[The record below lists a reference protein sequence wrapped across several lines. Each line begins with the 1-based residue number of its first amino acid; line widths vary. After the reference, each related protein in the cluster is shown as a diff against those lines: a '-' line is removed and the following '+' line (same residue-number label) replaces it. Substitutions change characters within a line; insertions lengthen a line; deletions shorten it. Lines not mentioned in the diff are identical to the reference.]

1 MHGQIMVKY
10 VTDIKI
16 KLCIFY
22 YMCVN
27 KKVIFSPPIK
37 PPFPHSVEGMSLE
50 MAPSCRRG
58 CAHHIQFLVY
68 FNTDEMMVMVNSSVF
83 FLTTLESHKSASLW

>member
-16 KLCIFY
+16 KLFFLLYVCQQDGLL
-22 YMCVN
+22 
-27 KKVIFSPPIK
+27 SPPIK

-50 MAPSCRRG
+50 MASSCRRG
-58 CAHHIQFLVY
+58 CAHLIQFLVY
-68 FNTDEMMVMVNSSVF
+68 FNTDEMIVMVNSSVF